1 MIRKQRCL
9 CVPLTLCGVL
19 IDKDPSDCKDLL
31 LRAVGQSGAL
41 QVMRP
46 GDVRCHG
53 VTQQSTLCDTSG
65 DGTVNAQRL
74 HDNVE
79 VRHAEGIDPMQDR

>member
-1 MIRKQRCL
+1 MS
-9 CVPLTLCGVL
+9 VPLTLCGVL

-46 GDVRCHG
+46 GDVRCCG
-53 VTQQSTLCDTSG
+53 VTQQTTLCNTSG
-65 DGTVNAQRL
+65 DVILNAQRF
-74 HDNVE
+74 HDKVE
-79 VRHAEGIDPMQDR
+79 VR